1 MQLHA
6 CPPWR
11 GMPGRQES
19 GAPHGRPP
27 RACSEGEILLRK
39 GTDGLERKKTDSH
52 DFRERPLLSE
62 GHLFPRPIKGTGVC
76 LRPEAAAFPLTG
88 ECCGS

>member
-39 GTDGLERKKTDSH
+39 GTDGLERKKPIHMIFGNALCCRRDTSSPVPSKGLACAYGLKQQLSH
-52 DFRERPLLSE
+52 
-62 GHLFPRPIKGTGVC
+62 
-76 LRPEAAAFPLTG
+76 
-88 ECCGS
+88 